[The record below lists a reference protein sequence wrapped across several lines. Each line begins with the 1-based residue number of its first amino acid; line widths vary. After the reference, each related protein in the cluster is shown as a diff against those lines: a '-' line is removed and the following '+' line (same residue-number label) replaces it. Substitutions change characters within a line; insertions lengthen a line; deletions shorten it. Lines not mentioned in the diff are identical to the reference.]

1 MVKALLPIQFV
12 RGDATAP
19 QGGGVKIIAHICN
32 DVGAW
37 GKGFVLALS
46 RRWPGPAES
55 FKQWYRDRAETDFGL
70 GAVQFVQVAADLW
83 VANMVAQHGIMPA
96 PGVPPIRYEAL
107 ECCLEKVAVKA
118 RELNASVHMPRIGC
132 GLAGGEW
139 RRIEPLIVHKL
150 CDQDVPVTVYDFE

>member
-1 MVKALLPIQFV
+1 MVKALLPIRFV

-46 RRWPGPAES
+46 RRWPEPAQS
-55 FKQWYRDRAETDFGL
+55 FKQWYRDRQKNDFGL
-70 GAVQFVQVAADLW
+70 GVVQFVQVEHDLW
-83 VANMVAQHGIMPA
+83 VANMVAQHGIRPA
-96 PGVPPIRYEAL
+96 QGLPPIRYEAL
-107 ECCLEKVAVKA
+107 ERCLEKIAGKA
-118 RELNASVHMPRIGC
+118 KEWGASVHMPRIGC

-139 RRIEPLIVHKL
+139 GRIEPLISHKL
-150 CDQDVPVTVYDFE
+150 CEQDIPVTVYDFE